1 MRHQRITAAVGSA
14 VIIALSVGVSAAP
27 LEVAPEDDPWL
38 QGQQRGYLSA
48 LCALE
53 ADGVI
58 TPQQSAAYLRRYSE
72 IEYGFNT
79 DYLQAVLMNYIGLR
93 RCSFSRRVHAG
104 EPLLP

>member
-1 MRHQRITAAVGSA
+1 ML
-14 VIIALSVGVSAAP
+14 ALSVGASAAP
-27 LEVAPEDDPWL
+27 SAVAPEYDPWL